1 MFLLYTRKSQKYGF
15 HINRNGKNA
24 KKVYNRS
31 HFCLIYEIIC
41 IFAEVKNTYNYYKRM
56 EIKKSPK
63 ADLEKGKTLSILMG
77 FVVGLA
83 VLFVGFEWSTR
94 DVMVVQASEGVSS
107 LRKKWK
113 SRDRRIRLLHLHHLQ
128 HQL

>member
-41 IFAEVKNTYNYYKRM
+41 IFAEVKTLINYYKRM
-56 EIKKSPK
+56 EIKNHRKR
-63 ADLEKGKTLSILMG
+63 T
-77 FVVGLA
+77 
-83 VLFVGFEWSTR
+83 
-94 DVMVVQASEGVSS
+94 
-107 LRKKWK
+107 LRKV
-113 SRDRRIRLLHLHHLQ
+113 RP
-128 HQL
+128 